1 MNSDNSFWMLT
12 FVKCNTR
19 SMHKIKMINFTPQK
33 CELLQSACLYV
44 CLSVHTSQTWRNFL
58 FLFTVTVAVARFSL
72 VAMQYV
78 IYFRFVDNVMF
89 FTQWPS
95 VQAGYVRRML
105 GVGLRKTTQPSTH
118 SMLLVGSVW
127 SIHTVKW
134 CHRIYGHRNH
144 RHFANIVLHHVW
156 S

>member
-12 FVKCNTR
+12 FVKCNTH

-78 IYFRFVDNVMF
+78 IYFRFCGQRHVF
-89 FTQWPS
+89 
-95 VQAGYVRRML
+95 
-105 GVGLRKTTQPSTH
+105 
-118 SMLLVGSVW
+118 
-127 SIHTVKW
+127 HTVAKRTGRIRSAYAW
-134 CHRIYGHRNH
+134 CWTQKDNLRLTLCYWSARSGQYIQWSDVTESTVTVTIAILRI
-144 RHFANIVLHHVW
+144 
-156 S
+156 

>member
-1 MNSDNSFWMLT
+1 MLT

-78 IYFRFVDNVMF
+78 IYFRFCGQRHVFHTMAKRTGRIRSAYAWRWTQKDNPTFDSLYAIGRLGLVNTYSEVMS
-89 FTQWPS
+89 QN
-95 VQAGYVRRML
+95 
-105 GVGLRKTTQPSTH
+105 LRSP
-118 SMLLVGSVW
+118 
-127 SIHTVKW
+127 
-134 CHRIYGHRNH
+134 
-144 RHFANIVLHHVW
+144 
-156 S
+156 